1 MAAETMAIGSIEQ
14 VADQLGRFADR
25 LDLQHL
31 LLFPDFPGLTREE
44 MDEQMH
50 LIATEVMPRIG
61 VDMTAA
67 AGEDA
72 ADG

>member
-25 LDLQHL
+25 LDLRHL
-31 LLFPDFPGLTREE
+31 MLFPDFPGLSRAE

-50 LIATEVMPRIG
+50 LIATEVLPRIG
-61 VDMTAA
+61 VDLTAPA
-67 AGEDA
+67 TADA
-72 ADG
+72 